1 MSRTAACYRSV
12 PTGAQALSACLLE
25 DAQSSV
31 SFQVS
36 HPDVL
41 EPLDLMLTQLGHQ
54 RVGGK
59 QLTIQGRLKRRAV
72 LHEFERRRIEPWS
85 QGRIFPGEP
94 VQDLFPTD
102 NGEDE
107 DDSFGDGR
115 IILS

>member
-1 MSRTAACYRSV
+1 
-12 PTGAQALSACLLE
+12 
-25 DAQSSV
+25 
-31 SFQVS
+31 
-36 HPDVL
+36 
-41 EPLDLMLTQLGHQ
+41 MLTQLGHQ